1 MLGQKTYYPKKEQI
15 FLGET
20 MPLMNW
26 DNKLDIGV
34 DEMNEEH
41 QGLLKCMND
50 LYDAW
55 ESKSPVANQKVL
67 LDKLKDATIEHF
79 SHEEAYMEKIGWEA
93 VDVHRYI
100 HKSLLETFT
109 KHYQSF
115 LDQRELT
122 MEFFEFLR
130 LWLAAHI
137 QGIDK
142 KYGDFEVKKSA

>member
-1 MLGQKTYYPKKEQI
+1 
-15 FLGET
+15 
-20 MPLMNW
+20 MPLMEW

-34 DEMNEEH
+34 GEMNEEH
-41 QGLLKCMND
+41 QGLLKYMNS

-55 ESKSPVANQKVL
+55 ESKSPVADQKIL
-67 LDKLKDATIEHF
+67 LDLLKDATIEHF
-79 SHEEAYMEKIGWEA
+79 RSEEAYMEKIGWES
-93 VDVHRYI
+93 VDVHKYI

-109 KHYQSF
+109 KHYQNF
-115 LDQRELT
+115 LDQGQLT

-142 KYGDFEVKKSA
+142 KYGDFSVTKKTA